1 VRRVLEPAAVHR
13 LDDSS
18 AQDAE
23 QLIAR
28 LPEAAHDA
36 R

>member
-1 VRRVLEPAAVHR
+1 VVHR

-23 QLIAR
+23 QLIAK
-28 LPEAAHDA
+28 LAEAAHDA